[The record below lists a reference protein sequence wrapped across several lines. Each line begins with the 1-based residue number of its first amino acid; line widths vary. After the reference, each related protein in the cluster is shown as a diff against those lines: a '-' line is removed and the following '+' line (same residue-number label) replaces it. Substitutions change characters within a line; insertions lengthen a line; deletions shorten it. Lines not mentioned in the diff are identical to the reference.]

1 MILTIFKIGLR
12 GHGNSNCCDWE
23 KIECSS
29 STGRVSS
36 LFLFNTRN
44 QELGEWYLNF
54 FLFSPFQDLE
64 RLELSYNLIASFVEN
79 EGFSILSLN
88 NENLLPCL
96 FSRLSNLKFLSLS
109 GNMFNKSILSYVS
122 ALLSLKKL
130 YMYDIELKGTI
141 DFQVWLLNNNT
152 KLERHFLVNK
162 SLSGP
167 LQLPIQPHMSL
178 KELDISINSFH
189 GHIPTEFEAYLPMLR
204 TLNISRNALNGS
216 IPSSFGDMK
225 SLVFLDLSNNLLTG
239 GIPEYLAMGCTLLQF
254 LVLSNNSLQGQI
266 FPTNFNL
273 KNLLHLQLDCN
284 HFTGKIPDSLSN
296 YSLEGLYISDDHL
309 VGTLPRWLGNKSCL
323 IDSIMSKSHL
333 EGPIPLG
340 FCQLESLEVLD
351 LSENNIIGSLPSC
364 FPPSSIKQVHLS
376 KNKLQRQLSDG
387 LSNSSSLTTLDIGYN
402 HFESNIPN
410 WIGMLSNLTCLILSN
425 NDFQGEVSICLRKL
439 VQLRLIDL
447 SHNKLFGH
455 IPPCLN
461 ITIVT
466 AAFDFVFD
474 SHLGRII
481 PLREEESVEF
491 TMKTISYSYQR
502 RLLAYMYGIDLSN
515 NKLVG
520 VIPYQIG
527 NLVGIHTLNLSHNNL
542 TRPIPSTFS
551 NLKQIESLDLSYN
564 NLIRKIHSQ
573 LVELN
578 NLAVFSVAHN
588 NLLGKLL
595 DRIAQFGTFEESS
608 YEGNPFLCGQPL
620 PKNCNVIESRPK
632 DSNIT
637 REDNDFIDMNIFYIS
652 FVVSSVIMLLKI
664 VAVLL
669 INPYW
674 HRRWFY
680 IVELWTTS
688 CYYFVV
694 DHLYK

>member
-1 MILTIFKIGLR
+1 
-12 GHGNSNCCDWE
+12 
-23 KIECSS
+23 
-29 STGRVSS
+29 
-36 LFLFNTRN
+36 
-44 QELGEWYLNF
+44 
-54 FLFSPFQDLE
+54 
-64 RLELSYNLIASFVEN
+64 
-79 EGFSILSLN
+79 
-88 NENLLPCL
+88 
-96 FSRLSNLKFLSLS
+96 
-109 GNMFNKSILSYVS
+109 
-122 ALLSLKKL
+122 
-130 YMYDIELKGTI
+130 
-141 DFQVWLLNNNT
+141 
-152 KLERHFLVNK
+152 
-162 SLSGP
+162 
-167 LQLPIQPHMSL
+167 MSL

-189 GHIPTEFEAYLPMLR
+189 GHIPTEFGAYLPMLQ

-225 SLVFLDLSNNLLTG
+225 SLVFLDLSNNLLTR
-239 GIPEYLAMGCTLLQF
+239 GIPEYLATDCTLLQF

-273 KNLLHLQLDCN
+273 KKL
-284 HFTGKIPDSLSN
+284 
-296 YSLEGLYISDDHL
+296 
-309 VGTLPRWLGNKSCL
+309 LPRWLGNKSCL
-323 IDSIMSKSHL
+323 IDIIMSKSHL

-351 LSENNIIGSLPSC
+351 FSVNNIIGSLPSC

-376 KNKLQRQLSDG
+376 KNKLQGQ
-387 LSNSSSLTTLDIGYN
+387 TLDIGYN
-402 HFESNIPN
+402 HFEGNIPD
-410 WIGMLSNLTCLILSN
+410 WIDMLSNLTCLILSN
-425 NDFQGEVSICLRKL
+425 NDFQGEMSIRLRKL
-439 VQLRLIDL
+439 SQLRLIDL

-466 AAFDFVFD
+466 TTFDFVFD
-474 SHLGRII
+474 SHLVRII

-491 TMKTISYSYQR
+491 TTKTISYSYR
-502 RLLAYMYGIDLSN
+502 GRLLAYMYGIDPSN

-527 NLVGIHTLNLSHNNL
+527 NLVGIHSLNLSHNNL
-542 TRPIPSTFS
+542 TRPIPLTFS
-551 NLKQIESLDLSYN
+551 NLKQIESLNLSYN
-564 NLIRKIHSQ
+564 NLNRKIHSQ

-588 NLLGKLL
+588 NLLGKLP

-608 YEGNPFLCGQPL
+608 YEGNPFFCEQPL
-620 PKNCNVIESRPK
+620 PKNCNAIESRPK
-632 DSNIT
+632 DSSIT

-652 FVVSSVIMLLKI
+652 FVASSIIMLLKI

-680 IVELWTTS
+680 IVEL
-688 CYYFVV
+688 
-694 DHLYK
+694 